1 MDDAKIVILQINKFL
16 RDESVVFDRILQRI
30 HLCETREL
38 NKKENT
44 FIMILIIIG
53 IFVKNVVN
61 ISWFCFQLNYTIIF
75 ESRLLQL

>member
-1 MDDAKIVILQINKFL
+1 MFSSTGNIKMDDAKIVILQINKFL

-30 HLCETREL
+30 RLCETREL

-61 ISWFCFQLNYTIIF
+61 IS
-75 ESRLLQL
+75 